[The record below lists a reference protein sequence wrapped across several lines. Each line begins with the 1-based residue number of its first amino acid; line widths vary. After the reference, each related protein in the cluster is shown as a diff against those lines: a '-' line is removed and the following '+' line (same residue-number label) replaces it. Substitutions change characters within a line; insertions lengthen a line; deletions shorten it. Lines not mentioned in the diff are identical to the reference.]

1 MLFCQNCEMMLY
13 LKNDDLK
20 YHCRNCGT
28 ESESKIQK
36 VVYQKEYKHD
46 DLIQRYLN
54 NPYLIN
60 DPTLPR
66 LKNVKCINDKC
77 PSNSNDEET
86 KKDSEII
93 YIKYN
98 PENMK
103 YLYMCVHCN
112 ASWKNK

>member
-1 MLFCQNCEMMLY
+1 MLFCNKCENMLY

-20 YHCRNCGT
+20 YHCRNCG
-28 ESESKIQK
+28 EIDNNKIKKEVYSKQ
-36 VVYQKEYKHD
+36 YKKD

-54 NPYLIN
+54 NKHLIN

-66 LKNVKCINDKC
+66 LNNLKCINVDCISNTDKKVK
-77 PSNSNDEET
+77 PEV
-86 KKDSEII
+86 I

-98 PENMK
+98 AMNMK
-103 YLYMCVHCN
+103 YLYICTHCN